1 MRPGTE
7 PEGERADTGEDG
19 VSKYLRGSRN
29 QVFGTVERYGLF
41 AKRRA

>member
-1 MRPGTE
+1 MIPGIE
-7 PEGERADTGEDG
+7 VKRGRVDTGEDG

-29 QVFGTVERYGLF
+29 QVFGTVDRYGLF